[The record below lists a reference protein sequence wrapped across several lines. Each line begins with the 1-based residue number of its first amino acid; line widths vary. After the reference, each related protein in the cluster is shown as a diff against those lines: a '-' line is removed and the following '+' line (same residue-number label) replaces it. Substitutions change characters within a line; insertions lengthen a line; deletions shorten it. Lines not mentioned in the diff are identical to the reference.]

1 MASEKVLIFRPY
13 PFEAGQKIHIS
24 EGGRRGDWEVL
35 GLTERKIRLRCPLT
49 NREYEWDRFC
59 YAVEQGR
66 SRETSCP
73 QAGREAFSFQVS
85 LSLHGL

>member
-24 EGGRRGDWEVL
+24 EGARRGDWEVL

-59 YAVEQGR
+59 YAVEE
-66 SRETSCP
+66 REDVEWP
-73 QAGREAFSFQVS
+73 QKD
-85 LSLHGL
+85 